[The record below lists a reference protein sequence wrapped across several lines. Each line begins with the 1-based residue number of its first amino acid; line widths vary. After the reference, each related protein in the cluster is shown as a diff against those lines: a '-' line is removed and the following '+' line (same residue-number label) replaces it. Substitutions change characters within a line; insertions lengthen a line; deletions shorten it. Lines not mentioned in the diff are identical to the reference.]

1 MHEKLENKML
11 EANDHRGA
19 LLLRQIMVTL
29 LPLQRQNI
37 TFTSLSLQRQ
47 KGKIFN
53 GRFVSLQAVTIT
65 SVPLLY

>member
-1 MHEKLENKML
+1 ML
-11 EANDHRGA
+11 ETCDHWA

-37 TFTSLSLQRQ
+37 TLKSLSLQRQ
-47 KGKIFN
+47 KGKHFN